1 MQERLQKF
9 LAAAGVASRRQAEQL
24 MLEGRVTVNGA
35 VIQELGFKVDPS
47 KDAVK
52 VDGKRVLTEEHQYV
66 LLFKPKG
73 TICTLDDPEDRPTV
87 VELVKGLKARVY
99 PVGRLDFDTTGA
111 LLLTND
117 GELANQLMHP
127 RHRFAK
133 TYVAKVKGIPTE
145 DQLDKLRRGVHI
157 EGHKTAPAEARL
169 LQVKEKNSVVELVL
183 REGRNKQVKRM
194 FLAIGHSVLRLHR
207 AAYGFLTLEGLE
219 PAQWRTLSEDEVKRL
234 RAAAV
239 RASEGT
245 DDAPAFRA
253 KIDRPLRAPRPAP
266 RRDGEQRRSSGPRS
280 SSGPRAGSSGP
291 RSNSNGPRSSSSGPR
306 SGSSGPRSS
315 AGPRTG
321 SGPRSGGPKRSGPG
335 GGSGPKRSR
344 PQ

>member
-9 LAAAGVASRRQAEQL
+9 LAAAGVASRRNAEKM

-35 VIQELGFKVDPS
+35 VVQQLGTKVDPS

-52 VDGKRVLTEEHQYV
+52 VDGKRVLGEEHQYV

-87 VELVKGLKARVY
+87 VDLIKGAKARLF

-145 DQLDKLRRGVHI
+145 ERLEKLRNGVHI
-157 EGHKTAPAEARL
+157 EGKKTAPAEVRI
-169 LQVKEKNSVVELVL
+169 LQVKEKNSIVEVVL

-194 FLAIGHSVLRLHR
+194 FLAIGHAVIRLHR
-207 AAYGFLTLEGLE
+207 SAYGFLTVEGMEPGSWRFLE
-219 PAQWRTLSEDEVKRL
+219 PEEVTRLSAAAD
-234 RAAAV
+234 RAA
-239 RASEGT
+239 T
-245 DDAPAFRA
+245 DAGPAPVKAFKR
-253 KIDRPLRAPRPAP
+253 KLDRPLKSPRPSQPARQTKAP
-266 RRDGEQRRSSGPRS
+266 AKEDRKP
-280 SSGPRAGSSGP
+280 AA
-291 RSNSNGPRSSSSGPR
+291 
-306 SGSSGPRSS
+306 RSS
-315 AGPRTG
+315 ARPGARKPG
-321 SGPRSGGPKRSGPG
+321 AKPG
-335 GGSGPKRSR
+335 GKPAAKRR
-344 PQ
+344 PG